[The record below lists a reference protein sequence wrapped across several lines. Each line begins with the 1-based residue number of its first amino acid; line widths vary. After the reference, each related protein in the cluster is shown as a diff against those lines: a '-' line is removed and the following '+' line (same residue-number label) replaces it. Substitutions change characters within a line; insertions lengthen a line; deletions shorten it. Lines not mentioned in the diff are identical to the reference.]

1 MSSDLFDVGGRTAV
15 VTGASS
21 GLGVTYAKALAGAG
35 ANVVVAARRTDRLE
49 AVVKEIEAQ
58 GGTAVAVT
66 CDVADAGQVESLV
79 ATAWDRFGRVDIM
92 VNNAGVALDAGPVA
106 EKVPDQAFEHVI
118 QVNLL
123 GTWYGCRSVGTR
135 MLADGRGGSIINV
148 ASVGSLGG
156 KPGYPAGYAAS
167 KAAVVSLTKSLAVNW
182 ADRRVR
188 VNALAPGWFP
198 SEMADGFLAAPV
210 YRDHVLDQ
218 QPTGRIGDPQEL
230 VGALLFLASDA
241 SSYVTGH
248 TLLVDGGMGAS
259 YGASRYSDD
268 LHAFHAAAAGELGE
282 RVMPG

>member
-1 MSSDLFDVGGRTAV
+1 MSYDLLDVRGRTAV

-35 ANVVVAARRTDRLE
+35 ASVVLAARRTDRLE
-49 AVVKEIEAQ
+49 TVVKEIEAD

-66 CDVADAGQVESLV
+66 CDVIDAAQVEALV
-79 ATAWDRFGRVDIM
+79 ATACDRFGRVDIM
-92 VNNAGVALDAGPVA
+92 VNNAGVAADAGPMP
-106 EKVPDQAFEHVI
+106 ERIPDEAFEYVL

-123 GTWYGCRSVGTR
+123 GTWYGCRSAGAR

-148 ASVGSLGG
+148 SSVGSLGG
-156 KPGYPAGYAAS
+156 KPGYPVGYAAS
-167 KAAVVSLTKSLAVNW
+167 KAAVISLTRGLAVNW

-198 SEMADGFLAAPV
+198 SEMADPFLGAPV

-248 TLLVDGGMGAS
+248 TLFVDGGMGAS
-259 YGASRYSDD
+259 YAASRYSDD
-268 LHAFHAAAAGELGE
+268 LYAFHAAAAGELGE
-282 RVMPG
+282 RIMPG

>member
-1 MSSDLFDVGGRTAV
+1 MSSELFDVRGRTAI

-49 AVVKEIEAQ
+49 SVVKEIEAA
-58 GGTAVAVT
+58 GGTALAVT
-66 CDVADAGQVESLV
+66 CDVAEAEQVENLV

-92 VNNAGVALDAGPVA
+92 VNNAGVALDAGPVM
-106 EKVPDQAFEHVI
+106 EKIPDEAFEYVI

-123 GTWYGCRSVGTR
+123 GTWYGCKSVGSR
-135 MLADGRGGSIINV
+135 MLADGKGGSIINV
-148 ASVGSLGG
+148 SSWLQRGR
-156 KPGYPAGYAAS
+156 PGYPAGYAAS
-167 KAAVVSLTKSLAVNW
+167 KAAVVSLTRSLAVNW
-182 ADRRVR
+182 ADRGVR

-218 QPTGRIGDPQEL
+218 QPTGRIGDPKEL

-248 TLLVDGGMGAS
+248 TLVIDGGMSAS

-282 RVMPG
+282 RIMPG